1 MSGADMKQDKSQEK
15 KPTRKGS
22 TPIVVRVTPDEK
34 AAIEEFSRQTGRSM
48 SAYLRMLGLGYQPK
62 SLADNDRVMELAKIN
77 GDLGRLGG
85 LLKLWLTND
94 VRTAQFGESTLRA
107 ALARIEDTQ
116 DKMIEVMR
124 SVVMPRAEK

>member
-1 MSGADMKQDKSQEK
+1 MTEK

-34 AAIEEFSRQTGRSM
+34 VEIDSLARQTGQST
-48 SAYLRMLGLGYQPK
+48 SAYLRLLGQGYVPK
-62 SLADNDRVMELAKIN
+62 SIVDHGKVMELAQIN

-107 ALARIEDTQ
+107 VLARIEDTQ
-116 DKMIEVMR
+116 NTMLEIMKT
-124 SVVMPRAEK
+124 VVMPRADR